1 MIEFD
6 DHIPNNLEESLVEIE
21 KLAAQQLVSNC
32 GPEGDD
38 IVKRSG
44 RQKKQLES
52 LEGELPVIFLPRT

>member
-38 IVKRSG
+38 IVKQSG
-44 RQKKQLES
+44 RPKKQLNS
-52 LEGELPVIFLPRT
+52 RKGELSIMFWPIT